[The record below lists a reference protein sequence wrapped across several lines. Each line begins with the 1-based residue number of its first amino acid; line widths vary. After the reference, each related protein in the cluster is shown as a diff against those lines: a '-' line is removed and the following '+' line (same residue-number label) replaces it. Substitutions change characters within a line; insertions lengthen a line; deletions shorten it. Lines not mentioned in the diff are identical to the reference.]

1 MFTTGFAI
9 FLGLVFSFIKLPRTT
24 MLRWLNYD
32 LILDLAVTLL
42 VLVIHW
48 GSFEG
53 VIAATFA
60 GLQTSC
66 GTTCAKWLFGY
77 IKDRQYVP
85 GVIRL
90 SL

>member
-1 MFTTGFAI
+1 M
-9 FLGLVFSFIKLPRTT
+9 
-24 MLRWLNYD
+24 
-32 LILDLAVTLL
+32 TLL

-53 VIAATFA
+53 VISATFA
-60 GLQTSC
+60 GLLTSC